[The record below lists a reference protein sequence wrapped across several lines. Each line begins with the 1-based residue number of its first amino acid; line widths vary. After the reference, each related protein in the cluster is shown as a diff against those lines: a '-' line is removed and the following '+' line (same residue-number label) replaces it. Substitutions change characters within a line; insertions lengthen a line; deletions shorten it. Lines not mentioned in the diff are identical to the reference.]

1 MTMTKGTE
9 VNTLERNSTA
19 NQAGASLQ
27 TTAEHFRMLVE
38 NMKDYA
44 IIILDP
50 NGRIASWNP
59 GSEAIMGYRSGEII
73 GQHFSRFYSSEDVQS
88 GRPEMELKVATA
100 EGRSEDEG
108 WRIKKDGSRFW
119 ANEVITVLRDQ
130 GGTLVG
136 FGKVM
141 RDLTERKRAEEKAT
155 LQAREII
162 EISTPVIQVWDG
174 VLMAPLV
181 GTLDSERTQQLMERL
196 LDRIVATNSSVALL
210 DVTGVPT
217 IDTRTAQ
224 HLAETT
230 TSVRLL
236 GAQAVLTGVRPAI
249 AQTLAHLGVDLG
261 EITTRSSLA
270 AGLRVALNLLNLQVV
285 SGNGNGRKDGQ

>member
-1 MTMTKGTE
+1 MTKSTE
-9 VNTLERNSTA
+9 ANTLERPSAA
-19 NQAGASLQ
+19 NQAGAVLQ
-27 TTAEHFRMLVE
+27 TTAEHFRMLVD

-44 IIILDP
+44 IIILDTS
-50 NGRIASWNP
+50 GRVASWNP
-59 GSEAIMGYRSGEII
+59 GSETILGYRSSEII
-73 GQHFSRFYSSEDVQS
+73 GQHFSRFFPSEEVQR
-88 GRPEMELKVATA
+88 GKPEMELKVATA

-108 WRIKKDGSRFW
+108 WRMKKDGSRFW
-119 ANEVITVLRDQ
+119 SNEVITALRDQ
-130 GGTLVG
+130 GGTLCG

-162 EISTPVIQVWDG
+162 EISTPVIQIWDG
-174 VLMAPLV
+174 ILMAPLV

-196 LDRIVATNSSVALL
+196 LERIVETDSAVALL

-230 TSVRLL
+230 TAVRLL

-261 EITTRSSLA
+261 NITTRSTLA
-270 AGLRVALNLLNLQVV
+270 AGLRVALNLLNLQMV
-285 SGNGNGRKDGQ
+285 SGNGSGRKDAQ

>member
-1 MTMTKGTE
+1 MTKGTE
-9 VNTLERNSTA
+9 ANTLERNSAA
-19 NQAGASLQ
+19 NQAGASLK

-59 GSEAIMGYRSGEII
+59 GSEIIMGYRSGEII
-73 GQHFSRFYSSEDVQS
+73 GQHFSRFYSNEDVQS
-88 GRPEMELKVATA
+88 GRPEMELKVAS
-100 EGRSEDEG
+100 EKGRSEDEG
-108 WRIKKDGSRFW
+108 WRMKKDGSRFW

-130 GGTLVG
+130 NGAVHG

-162 EISTPVIQVWDG
+162 EISTPVIQVWDV

-196 LDRIVATNSSVALL
+196 LERIVATNSAVALL

-285 SGNGNGRKDGQ
+285 NANGSGRKEMQ

>member
-1 MTMTKGTE
+1 MSRSTE
-9 VNTLERNSTA
+9 GSTLDRSSAVN
-19 NQAGASLQ
+19 GIGPGLQ
-27 TTAEHFRMLVE
+27 TTAEHFRMLVQ

-44 IIILDP
+44 IIILDTD
-50 NGRIASWNP
+50 GRVASWNP
-59 GSEAIMGYRSGEII
+59 GSEIILGYRSNEII
-73 GQHFSRFYSSEDVQS
+73 GQHFSRFFPSEEIQR
-88 GRPEMELKVATA
+88 GKPEMELKVATA

-108 WRIKKDGSRFW
+108 WRMKKDGSRFW
-119 ANEVITVLRDQ
+119 ANEVITTLRDQ

-155 LQAREII
+155 LQAREIL
-162 EISTPVIQVWDG
+162 EISTPVIQIWDG
-174 VLMAPLV
+174 VLMAPLI
-181 GTLDSERTQQLMERL
+181 GTLDSGRTQKLMEGL
-196 LDRIVATNSSVALL
+196 LERIVQTNSAVALL

-224 HLAETT
+224 HLAEMTT
-230 TSVRLL
+230 AVRLL

-261 EITTRSSLA
+261 EITTRSTLA
-270 AGLRVALNLLNLQVV
+270 AGFRVALKLLNLQVV
-285 SGNGNGRKDGQ
+285 SGNESR

>member
-1 MTMTKGTE
+1 MTKSTE
-9 VNTLERNSTA
+9 ANTLERPSAA
-19 NQAGASLQ
+19 NQAGAVLQ
-27 TTAEHFRMLVE
+27 TTAEHFRMLVD

-44 IIILDP
+44 IIILDTS
-50 NGRIASWNP
+50 GRVASWNP
-59 GSEAIMGYRSGEII
+59 GSETILGYRSSEII
-73 GQHFSRFYSSEDVQS
+73 GQHFSRFFPSEEVQR
-88 GRPEMELKVATA
+88 GKPEMELKVATA

-130 GGTLVG
+130 NGSVHG

-141 RDLTERKRAEEKAT
+141 RDLTERKRAEEKGA
-155 LQAREII
+155 LQAREIL

-196 LDRIVATNSSVALL
+196 LERIVETNSAVALL

-261 EITTRSSLA
+261 NITTRSTLA
-270 AGLRVALNLLNLQVV
+270 AGLRVALNLLNLQMV
-285 SGNGNGRKDGQ
+285 SGNGSGRKDAQ

>member
-1 MTMTKGTE
+1 MTKSIEGS
-9 VNTLERNSTA
+9 TLDRSS
-19 NQAGASLQ
+19 AGNRVSAGLQ

-44 IIILDP
+44 IIILDTD
-50 NGRIASWNP
+50 GRVASWNP
-59 GSEAIMGYRSGEII
+59 GSETILGYRSSEII
-73 GQHFSRFYSSEDVQS
+73 GQHFSRFFPTEEVQR
-88 GRPEMELKVATA
+88 GKPETELKVATA

-108 WRIKKDGSRFW
+108 WRVKKGGAQFW
-119 ANEVITVLRDQ
+119 SNEVITALRDQ
-130 GGTLVG
+130 DGALCG

-155 LQAREII
+155 LQAREIL
-162 EISTPVIQVWDG
+162 EISTPVIQIWDG
-174 VLMAPLV
+174 VLMAPLI
-181 GTLDSERTQQLMERL
+181 GTLDSERTQKLMEGL
-196 LDRIVATNSSVALL
+196 LERIVQTNSAVALL

-230 TSVRLL
+230 TAVRLL

-261 EITTRSSLA
+261 EITTRSTLA
-270 AGLRVALNLLNLQVV
+270 AGFRVALNLLNLQVV
-285 SGNGNGRKDGQ
+285 SGNGSR

>member
-1 MTMTKGTE
+1 MIKSTEGT
-9 VNTLERNSTA
+9 TLERTS
-19 NQAGASLQ
+19 AGNRVSAGMQ

-44 IIILDP
+44 IIILDTD
-50 NGRIASWNP
+50 GRVASWNP
-59 GSEAIMGYRSGEII
+59 GSETILGYRSSEII
-73 GQHFSRFYSSEDVQS
+73 GQHFSRFFPTEEVQR
-88 GRPEMELKVATA
+88 GKPEMELKVATA

-108 WRIKKDGSRFW
+108 WRIKKDGARFW
-119 ANEVITVLRDQ
+119 SNEVITALRDQ
-130 GGTLVG
+130 GGALCG

-155 LQAREII
+155 LQAREIL
-162 EISTPVIQVWDG
+162 EISTPVIQIWDG
-174 VLMAPLV
+174 VLMAPLI
-181 GTLDSERTQQLMERL
+181 GTLDSQRTQKLMEGL
-196 LDRIVATNSSVALL
+196 LERIVQTNSAVALL

-230 TSVRLL
+230 TAVRLL

-249 AQTLAHLGVDLG
+249 AQTLAHIGVDLG
-261 EITTRSSLA
+261 EITTRSTLA
-270 AGLRVALNLLNLQVV
+270 AGFRVALNLLNLQVV
-285 SGNGNGRKDGQ
+285 STNGSR

>member
-1 MTMTKGTE
+1 MRRVTMTKSAEGST
-9 VNTLERNSTA
+9 VERSS
-19 NQAGASLQ
+19 AGNRVGAGQQ

-44 IIILDP
+44 IIILDT
-50 NGRIASWNP
+50 NGRVSSWNP
-59 GSEAIMGYRSGEII
+59 GSEIILGYRSDEII
-73 GQHFSRFYSSEDVQS
+73 GQRFSRFYSIED
-88 GRPEMELKVATA
+88 GERGKPEMELKMATA

-108 WRIKKDGSRFW
+108 WRMKKDGSRFW

-130 GGTLVG
+130 GGTLCG

-155 LQAREII
+155 LQAREIL

-181 GTLDSERTQQLMERL
+181 GTLDSERTQQLMEQL
-196 LDRIVATNSSVALL
+196 LERIVETNSSVALL
-210 DVTGVPT
+210 DITGVPT

-261 EITTRSSLA
+261 DITTRSSLA
-270 AGLRVALNLLNLQVV
+270 AGLRVALSLLNLQVV
-285 SGNGNGRKDGQ
+285 SSNGSR

>member
-1 MTMTKGTE
+1 MAKSIEGS
-9 VNTLERNSTA
+9 TLERGS
-19 NQAGASLQ
+19 AGHRGGAPLQ
-27 TTAEHFRMLVE
+27 TTADHFRLLVD

-50 NGRIASWNP
+50 DGRVASWNP
-59 GSEAIMGYRSGEII
+59 GSETIMGYRSDEII
-73 GQHFSRFYSSEDVQS
+73 GQHFSRFYSSEDVQR
-88 GRPEMELKVATA
+88 GKPQMELKVATA

-119 ANEVITVLRDQ
+119 ANEVITALRDQ
-130 GGTLVG
+130 SGTMCG

-155 LQAREII
+155 QQAREIL
-162 EISTPVIQVWDG
+162 EIATPVIQIWDG

-196 LDRIVATNSSVALL
+196 LERIVETNSAVALL

-230 TSVRLL
+230 ASVRLL

-261 EITTRSSLA
+261 DITTRSSLA

-285 SGNGNGRKDGQ
+285 GGNGSGRKDVR

>member
-1 MTMTKGTE
+1 MTKSIEGS
-9 VNTLERNSTA
+9 TLERSS
-19 NQAGASLQ
+19 AGNRVSAGLQ

-44 IIILDP
+44 IIILDTD
-50 NGRIASWNP
+50 GRVASWNP
-59 GSEAIMGYRSGEII
+59 GSETILGYRSSEIT
-73 GQHFSRFYSSEDVQS
+73 GQHFSRFFPTEEVQR
-88 GRPEMELKVATA
+88 GKPERELKVATA

-108 WRIKKDGSRFW
+108 WRIKKDGARFW
-119 ANEVITVLRDQ
+119 SNEVITALRDQ
-130 GGTLVG
+130 GGALCG

-155 LQAREII
+155 LQAREIL
-162 EISTPVIQVWDG
+162 EISTPVIQIWDG
-174 VLMAPLV
+174 VLMAPLI
-181 GTLDSERTQQLMERL
+181 GTLDSGRTQKLMEGL
-196 LDRIVATNSSVALL
+196 LERIVQTNSAVALL

-230 TSVRLL
+230 TAVRLL

-249 AQTLAHLGVDLG
+249 AQTLAHIGVDLG
-261 EITTRSSLA
+261 EITTRSTLA
-270 AGLRVALNLLNLQVV
+270 AGFRVALNLLNLQVV
-285 SGNGNGRKDGQ
+285 SANGSR

>member
-1 MTMTKGTE
+1 MTKTIEGS
-9 VNTLERNSTA
+9 TLERSS
-19 NQAGASLQ
+19 AGNRVSAGLQ

-44 IIILDP
+44 IIILDID
-50 NGRIASWNP
+50 GRVSSWNP
-59 GSEAIMGYRSGEII
+59 GSETILGYRSSEII
-73 GQHFSRFYSSEDVQS
+73 GQHFSRFFPTEEVQR
-88 GRPEMELKVATA
+88 GKPEMELKVATA

-108 WRIKKDGSRFW
+108 WRVKKDGARFW
-119 ANEVITVLRDQ
+119 SNEVITALRDQ
-130 GGTLVG
+130 GGTLCG

-155 LQAREII
+155 LQAREIF
-162 EISTPVIQVWDG
+162 EISTPVIQIWDG
-174 VLMAPLV
+174 VLMAPLI
-181 GTLDSERTQQLMERL
+181 GTLDSERTQKLMERL
-196 LDRIVATNSSVALL
+196 LERIVETNSAVALL

-230 TSVRLL
+230 TAVRLL

-285 SGNGNGRKDGQ
+285 SGNGSR

>member
-1 MTMTKGTE
+1 MTKSTE
-9 VNTLERNSTA
+9 TNTLERSLA
-19 NQAGASLQ
+19 GNQAGAGLQ

-44 IIILDP
+44 IIILDT
-50 NGRIASWNP
+50 NGRVASWNP
-59 GSEAIMGYRSGEII
+59 GSEIIMGYRSDEII
-73 GQHFSRFYSSEDVQS
+73 GQHFSRFFPSEEVQR
-88 GRPEMELKVATA
+88 GRPEKELKVATA

-108 WRIKKDGSRFW
+108 WRIRKDRSRFW
-119 ANEVITVLRDQ
+119 SNEVITVLRDQ
-130 GGTLVG
+130 GGTLCG

-155 LQAREII
+155 LQAREIL
-162 EISTPVIQVWDG
+162 EISTPVIQIWDG

-196 LDRIVATNSSVALL
+196 LERIVETNSAVALL

-230 TSVRLL
+230 TAVRLL

-261 EITTRSSLA
+261 DITTRSSLA
-270 AGLRVALNLLNLQVV
+270 AGLRVALDLLNLQVV
-285 SGNGNGRKDGQ
+285 SGNGSSRKDAQ

>member
-1 MTMTKGTE
+1 MSRSTE
-9 VNTLERNSTA
+9 GSTLDRSP
-19 NQAGASLQ
+19 AGNGIGPGLQ
-27 TTAEHFRMLVE
+27 TTAEHFRMLVQ

-44 IIILDP
+44 IIILDTD
-50 NGRIASWNP
+50 GRVASWNP
-59 GSEAIMGYRSGEII
+59 GSETILGYRSSEII
-73 GQHFSRFYSSEDVQS
+73 GQHFSRFFPSEEVQS
-88 GRPEMELKVATA
+88 GKPEMELKMATA

-130 GGTLVG
+130 NGSVHG

-174 VLMAPLV
+174 VLMATMV

-196 LDRIVATNSSVALL
+196 LDRIVATNSAVALL
-210 DVTGVPT
+210 DITGVPT

-261 EITTRSSLA
+261 DITTRSSLA

-285 SGNGNGRKDGQ
+285 SGKGNGRKDVQ

>member
-1 MTMTKGTE
+1 MTKTIEGS
-9 VNTLERNSTA
+9 TLERSS
-19 NQAGASLQ
+19 AGNRVSAGLQ

-44 IIILDP
+44 IIILDTD
-50 NGRIASWNP
+50 GRVASWNP
-59 GSEAIMGYRSGEII
+59 GSETILGYRSSEII
-73 GQHFSRFYSSEDVQS
+73 GQHFSRFFPSEEVQR
-88 GRPEMELKVATA
+88 GKPEMELKVATA

-108 WRIKKDGSRFW
+108 WRIKKDGARFW
-119 ANEVITVLRDQ
+119 SNEVITALRDQ
-130 GGTLVG
+130 GGALCG

-155 LQAREII
+155 LQAREIL
-162 EISTPVIQVWDG
+162 EISTPVIQIWDG
-174 VLMAPLV
+174 VLMAPLI
-181 GTLDSERTQQLMERL
+181 GTLDSGRTQKLMEGL
-196 LDRIVATNSSVALL
+196 LERIVQTNSAVALL

-224 HLAETT
+224 HLAEMTT
-230 TSVRLL
+230 AVRLL

-270 AGLRVALNLLNLQVV
+270 AGLRVALDLLNLQVV
-285 SGNGNGRKDGQ
+285 SGNGNR

>member
-1 MTMTKGTE
+1 MSKSTE
-9 VNTLERNSTA
+9 TNTLERSSAA
-19 NQAGASLQ
+19 NQTGAGLQ

-38 NMKDYA
+38 NIKDYA
-44 IIILDP
+44 IIILDT
-50 NGRIASWNP
+50 NGRVASWNP
-59 GSEAIMGYRSGEII
+59 GSEIIMGYRSEEII
-73 GQHFSRFYSSEDVQS
+73 GQHFSRFFPSEEVQR

-119 ANEVITVLRDQ
+119 SNEVITVLRDQ
-130 GGTLVG
+130 AGTLCG

-155 LQAREII
+155 MQAREIL
-162 EISTPVIQVWDG
+162 EISTPVIQIWDG

-196 LDRIVATNSSVALL
+196 LERIVETNSAVALL

-230 TSVRLL
+230 TAVRLL

-249 AQTLAHLGVDLG
+249 AQTLAHLGVYLG
-261 EITTRSSLA
+261 DITTRSSLA
-270 AGLRVALNLLNLQVV
+270 AGLRVALDLLNLQVV
-285 SGNGNGRKDGQ
+285 GGNGSGRKEAQ

>member
-1 MTMTKGTE
+1 MTKNIEGS
-9 VNTLERNSTA
+9 VMERNSAGNRDGTA
-19 NQAGASLQ
+19 LQ

-38 NMKDYA
+38 NMRDYA
-44 IIILDP
+44 IIILDID
-50 NGRIASWNP
+50 GRVASWNP
-59 GSEAIMGYRSGEII
+59 GAETIMGYRPDEII
-73 GQHFSRFYSSEDVQS
+73 GQRFSRFFSMEDGQR
-88 GRPEMELKVATA
+88 GKPEMELKLATA

-108 WRIKKDGSRFW
+108 WRIKKDGERFW
-119 ANEVITVLRDQ
+119 ANEVITALREQSGVLC
-130 GGTLVG
+130 G

-141 RDLTERKRAEEKAT
+141 RDLTERKRAEEKAG

-162 EISTPVIQVWDG
+162 EISTPVIQIWDG
-174 VLMAPLV
+174 ILMAPLI
-181 GTLDSERTQQLMERL
+181 GTLDSLRTQQLMEQL
-196 LDRIVATNSSVALL
+196 LDRIVETNSAVAIL

-230 TSVRLL
+230 TAVRLL

-261 EITTRSSLA
+261 DITTRSTLA
-270 AGLRVALNLLNLQVV
+270 GGFRVGLNLLNLQVV
-285 SGNGNGRKDGQ
+285 SNDGSR

>member
-1 MTMTKGTE
+1 MTKSTE
-9 VNTLERNSTA
+9 ASTLQGSS
-19 NQAGASLQ
+19 AGNRGGAALQ

-50 NGRIASWNP
+50 NGRVASWNP
-59 GSEAIMGYRSGEII
+59 GSEAIMGYRAEEIL

-88 GRPEMELKVATA
+88 GRPQMELKVASA

-108 WRIKKDGSRFW
+108 WRIRKDGTRFW

-130 GGTLVG
+130 DGSVHG

-155 LQAREII
+155 LQAREIL
-162 EISTPVIQVWDG
+162 EISTPVIQIWDG
-174 VLMAPLV
+174 VLMAPLI
-181 GTLDSERTQQLMERL
+181 GTLDSERTQKLMERL
-196 LDRIVATNSSVALL
+196 LERIVETNSGVALL

-270 AGLRVALNLLNLQVV
+270 GGLRVALNLLNLQVS
-285 SGNGNGRKDGQ
+285 SGNGSR

>member
-1 MTMTKGTE
+1 MAKITE
-9 VNTLERNSTA
+9 GSTLERSS
-19 NQAGASLQ
+19 AGNRVGAALQ

-50 NGRIASWNP
+50 GGRVASWNP
-59 GSEAIMGYRSGEII
+59 GSAAILGYRPEEII
-73 GQHFSRFYSSEDVQS
+73 GQHFSRFFPSEEVQR
-88 GRPEMELKVATA
+88 GKPEMELKVATA

-108 WRIKKDGSRFW
+108 WRIRKDGARFW

-130 GGTLVG
+130 DGSVHG

-141 RDLTERKRAEEKAT
+141 RDLTERKRAEERAT
-155 LQAREII
+155 LQAREIV
-162 EISTPVIQVWDG
+162 EISTPVIQIWDG
-174 VLMAPLV
+174 VLMAPLI
-181 GTLDSERTQQLMERL
+181 GTLDSERTQKLMERL
-196 LDRIVATNSSVALL
+196 LERIVETNSAVALL

-261 EITTRSSLA
+261 DITTRSSLA

-285 SGNGNGRKDGQ
+285 SGNGSGRKDVQ